1 MYVQM
6 TKMYHILAT
15 KGKYTIAIDFIFFKW
30 KANPPP
36 YCANFHTVASSP
48 TVPSRPAL
56 TPSLLRSCSTSLGV
70 HGPAGGGADLGCIRS
85 LFHSPGTGHSSPLS
99 AESLFSCLFTVVY
112 LVYKLLE
119 DGFTPICL
127 SPAECLHSDMH
138 IFRSKTLS
146 VSVLHE

>member
-70 HGPAGGGADLGCIRS
+70 HGPAGGLTLAALEASSTHPALGIAR
-85 LFHSPGTGHSSPLS
+85 L
-99 AESLFSCLFTVVY
+99 
-112 LVYKLLE
+112 
-119 DGFTPICL
+119 
-127 SPAECLHSDMH
+127 
-138 IFRSKTLS
+138 
-146 VSVLHE
+146 